1 MQRLKSSITA
11 VKEGGEGGGEGER
24 GKGENRK
31 ERWGKEGGREVSG
44 DGGRH
49 STDSSICERNLKCTQ
64 YDARHC
70 LTHIFT
76 EVSIDC
82 QLYSKSY
89 KHSTQSIS

>member
-31 ERWGKEGGREVSG
+31 ERWGKEVGREVSG

-82 QLYSKSY
+82 QL
-89 KHSTQSIS
+89 

>member
-31 ERWGKEGGREVSG
+31 GEMGEGGGKGGKWGR
-44 DGGRH
+44 GRH

-82 QLYSKSY
+82 QL
-89 KHSTQSIS
+89 

>member
-1 MQRLKSSITA
+1 MAKGTKRGDRKYKHLKE
-11 VKEGGEGGGEGER
+11 VLQLRRGGGKGAR
-24 GKGENRK
+24 GQ
-31 ERWGKEGGREVSG
+31 GGR
-44 DGGRH
+44 GGRH

-82 QLYSKSY
+82 QL
-89 KHSTQSIS
+89 

>member
-24 GKGENRK
+24 GKGKIGR

-49 STDSSICERNLKCTQ
+49 ST
-64 YDARHC
+64 A
-70 LTHIFT
+70 
-76 EVSIDC
+76 
-82 QLYSKSY
+82 
-89 KHSTQSIS
+89 

>member
-1 MQRLKSSITA
+1 MQTFKRSIA
-11 VKEGGEGGGEGER
+11 VKEGGGGGKGVR
-24 GKGENRK
+24 GQ
-31 ERWGKEGGREVSG
+31 GGR
-44 DGGRH
+44 GGRH

-82 QLYSKSY
+82 QL
-89 KHSTQSIS
+89 

>member
-1 MQRLKSSITA
+1 MRGKGGRGKIERGKWE
-11 VKEGGEGGGEGER
+11 KEGGM
-24 GKGENRK
+24 
-31 ERWGKEGGREVSG
+31 EVTG
-44 DGGRH
+44 DGGRN
-49 STDSSICERNLKCTQ
+49 STDSSICECNLKCTR